1 MQKRGFTLIEL
12 VIYTAITASI
22 TSAIVFTSRAM
33 YDARAR
39 VRTSS
44 IVHEQIRFA
53 LSRSLASVRESSS
66 IVSPET
72 ESSGDSLSV
81 VINAVTTT
89 IRLAD
94 GRLYLQEDGSEELPI
109 TSNEIA
115 ISSVEFTRS
124 STDPPIVR
132 VEVSGDLRESQ
143 GAYHHPFT
151 LTGSASVRRE

>member
-1 MQKRGFTLIEL
+1 MQRRGFTLIEL

-33 YDARAR
+33 YDTRAR

-44 IVHEQIRFA
+44 IVHEQIRFS
-53 LSRSLASVRESSS
+53 LSRALANVRESSS
-66 IVSPET
+66 IISPEGGI
-72 ESSGDSLSV
+72 SGDSLSV
-81 VINAVTTT
+81 VIDSVATTMW
-89 IRLAD
+89 LAD
-94 GRLYLQEDGSEELPI
+94 GRLYLQEEGSEELPI
-109 TSNEIA
+109 TSNEVT

-124 STDPPIVR
+124 SMDPPIVR